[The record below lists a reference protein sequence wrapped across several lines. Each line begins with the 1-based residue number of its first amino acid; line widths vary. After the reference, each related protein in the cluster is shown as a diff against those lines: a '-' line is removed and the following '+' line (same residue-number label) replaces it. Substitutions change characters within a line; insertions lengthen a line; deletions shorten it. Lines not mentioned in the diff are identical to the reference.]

1 MSLIRRTDWF
11 KRTAPLPLQD
21 QKIIRKQYP
30 DLRYEDLMG
39 AIHVETVDKR
49 MLVGFF
55 AVRYL
60 TRFLPLLWL
69 LVPLLYLPGMNWLG
83 PRVYRW
89 VARRRYAINR
99 WFGGPACENDTCR
112 IH

>member
-1 MSLIRRTDWF
+1 MSLIRCTDWF

-21 QKIIRKQYP
+21 EKTIRQQYP

-39 AIHVETVDKR
+39 AIHVETLDKR
-49 MLVGFF
+49 ILVGFF
-55 AVRYL
+55 AVRYV

-69 LVPLLYLPGMNWLG
+69 LIPLLYLPGMNWLG

-99 WFGGPACENDTCR
+99 WFGGPICENDTCQ